1 MIKIFEV
8 TLFGEDA
15 KMFCAMSKKDKTD
28 WIKANTNQ
36 KSLALI
42 KEYVDNAENSKT
54 GKCGCGCK

>member
-15 KMFCAMSKKDKTD
+15 KMFCAMSKTAKTD
-28 WIKANTNQ
+28 WIKSNTNQ
-36 KSLALI
+36 KSVVLI